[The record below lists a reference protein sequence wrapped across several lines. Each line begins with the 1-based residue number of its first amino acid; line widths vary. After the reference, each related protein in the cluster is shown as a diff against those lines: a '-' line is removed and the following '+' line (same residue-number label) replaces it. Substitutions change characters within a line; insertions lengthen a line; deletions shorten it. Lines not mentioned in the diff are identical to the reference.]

1 MFCFSQF
8 QALLYLQLRI
18 LQIIKHKES
27 RGVCPS
33 LFVKCLRVQ
42 YLIVEMMLLFR
53 QSVNYFSCKEGYS
66 VLQKILCWSLKLK
79 IFWMKW
85 NITFLQM
92 LQKKGLEFKVNKY
105 FSINQ
110 MKKIKYYFTVQS
122 TVSNNCFQKFCL
134 DESIKNKRIG
144 KEKDINKQR
153 HK

>member
-27 RGVCPS
+27 KGVCPS

-66 VLQKILCWSLKLK
+66 VLQDSVLIFETEDILDEMKHYIFTDVAKKGSRIQGKQILQHKPNEENKILFHSSEHC
-79 IFWMKW
+79 I
-85 NITFLQM
+85 Q
-92 LQKKGLEFKVNKY
+92 
-105 FSINQ
+105 
-110 MKKIKYYFTVQS
+110 
-122 TVSNNCFQKFCL
+122 
-134 DESIKNKRIG
+134 
-144 KEKDINKQR
+144 
-153 HK
+153 